1 MGDPEPM
8 EKLYD
13 KTRITVL
20 LQKLLERRALLSI
33 QLDNHPLPFSSAVIE
48 VNRDGDFFVIDELKP
63 ETGDELLR
71 QNPTVHIIGHLDG
84 VVMRLAS
91 TVREFGMDNNILFY
105 KLPIPEQAD
114 YHQRRQAV
122 RVKLSAANPLAVTF
136 TDKSGENYKGEIENL
151 SIGGLRARF
160 RRDLPYHL
168 ETGMKLSCS
177 FLIPPDRTEKIN
189 SDFVIRAIKHEH
201 DTYKSAFLGG
211 QFLFLAVEKQ
221 MERKL
226 QRAIMTLQRASRQ
239 KEAS

>member
-1 MGDPEPM
+1 M

-13 KTRITVL
+13 KARISVL
-20 LQKLLERRALLSI
+20 LQKLLERRALLTI
-33 QLDNHPLPFSSAVIE
+33 QLDNHPIPFSSAVIE
-48 VNRDGDFFVIDELKP
+48 VNREGDFFVIDELKP
-63 ETGDELLR
+63 EIGDALLR
-71 QNPTVHIIGHLDG
+71 QNPTFHIVGHLDG
-84 VVMRLAS
+84 VFMRLAS
-91 TVREFGMDNNILFY
+91 TVHEFGMDNDIPFY
-105 KLPIPEQAD
+105 KLPIPKEVD

-122 RVKLSAANPLAVTF
+122 RIKLSAANPLTVTF
-136 TDKSGENYKGEIENL
+136 TDKSGKKYKGEIENL

-160 RRDLPYHL
+160 RQDLPYHL

-189 SDFVIRAIKHEH
+189 SNFVIRSIKHEN

-221 MERKL
+221 IERKL